1 MKTKIVLR
9 IIAILIVVLSV
20 LPYVPLDY
28 WWIRSF
34 DFPHLQLTFLS
45 LIIIA
50 FYLFKFSKK
59 VRIDYFFIAVLLLC
73 IFFQGSKIYPY
84 TFLAPVEVS
93 KSDSNSREANV
104 SVYTANVLQE
114 NKERD
119 KIVQSID
126 KRNPDIIL
134 LTETH
139 NEWRNYILDKFAEK
153 YPYTEIAP
161 FENTYGMML
170 LSKYKL
176 HDSHITFLVEDT
188 IPSIQAKIILPSKDT
203 IQLIAIHPTPP
214 VPMENP
220 TSADR
225 DAELM
230 KVAFIV
236 KKTKLP
242 VIVMGDFND
251 VAWSETTELF
261 QEVSGLL
268 DMRKGRGLYNTYNA
282 NIPVLRWPL
291 DHIFISPGFEVLHI
305 EKGEHIGSDHFPFYT
320 KVHYNPKNI
329 QKQKLPSP
337 DEDEIEEA
345 VDQIENEEE
354 EEKQQEQEQQEEEV
368 KKR

>member
-1 MKTKIVLR
+1 MKAKIVLR
-9 IIAILIVVLSV
+9 VTAILIVMLTVF
-20 LPYVPLDY
+20 PYIPLDY

-45 LIIIA
+45 IA
-50 FYLFKFSKK
+50 ITIFYFFKFSKK
-59 VRIDYFFIAVLLLC
+59 VKLDYLFLTGLILC

-84 TFLAPVEVS
+84 TFLAPVEVL
-93 KSDSNSREANV
+93 KSETNSSEASL
-104 SVYTANVLQE
+104 SVYTANVLQK

-139 NEWRNYILDKFAEK
+139 NEWRNYILDKYGKK
-153 YPYTEIAP
+153 YPFKEIAP

-170 LSKYKL
+170 LSKYAL

-188 IPSIQAKIILPSKDT
+188 IPSIQAKIVLPSRDT

-214 VPMENP
+214 VPTESP
-220 TSADR
+220 TSVDR

-291 DHIFISPGFEVLHI
+291 DHIFISPGFEVVSI

-320 KVHYNPKNI
+320 KVRYNNKNVK
-329 QKQKLPSP
+329 KQQLPSP

-354 EEKQQEQEQQEEEV
+354 QEKEQQKEQKEN
-368 KKR
+368 